1 MEESL
6 VFLMKKRPDLD
17 CFFIRNEADKRPG
30 NLIQH
35 NRNLTLSRGFWAWK
49 NKEVLRKFCPD
60 LWIGNLN
67 FPAISKLPFGIWL
80 PGPPIPADAIKWS
93 KRNERLLSA
102 AAIIFTD
109 AAYLRNALLER
120 FSVGENKVIL
130 LNKTADPIFLPL
142 TSQEREQVKTQ
153 YGGNKEYF
161 IITQDLRREEDLIKL
176 LKSFSFFKK
185 KLQSNMGLVIT
196 SWNKQTIRK
205 SSEKIQTFKYSKDLH
220 MIDELSESQ
229 SARLVAGAYGFLE
242 PYHQPS
248 VRRILNAFQC
258 HVPVICGNREVI
270 SEIDSQAI
278 LYADPQDPEALGQQ
292 LVLLYKNEKLRNE
305 MVKRGLALLEQYNRD
320 KNAEQLWFGIQQGI
334 GPR

>member
-1 MEESL
+1 
-6 VFLMKKRPDLD
+6 
-17 CFFIRNEADKRPG
+17 
-30 NLIQH
+30 
-35 NRNLTLSRGFWAWK
+35 
-49 NKEVLRKFCPD
+49 
-60 LWIGNLN
+60 
-67 FPAISKLPFGIWL
+67 
-80 PGPPIPADAIKWS
+80 
-93 KRNERLLSA
+93 
-102 AAIIFTD
+102 
-109 AAYLRNALLER
+109 
-120 FSVGENKVIL
+120 
-130 LNKTADPIFLPL
+130 
-142 TSQEREQVKTQ
+142 
-153 YGGNKEYF
+153 
-161 IITQDLRREEDLIKL
+161 
-176 LKSFSFFKK
+176 
-185 KLQSNMGLVIT
+185 MGLVIT